1 MTTRLAYSSDELV
14 SVVALSPTDRPLTG
28 CACHPQELGLPITD
42 AQLAEMSAHL
52 EDIDLAAAAEHERRV
67 RHDVM
72 AHVHTFAAA
81 CPQAAG
87 VIHLGATSCFVG
99 DNSVCAR
106 DARALFGTR

>member
-1 MTTRLAYSSDELV
+1 ML
-14 SVVALSPTDRPLTG
+14 
-28 CACHPQELGLPITD
+28 PQELGLPIRD
-42 AQLAEMSAHL
+42 AQLEEMASHL

-99 DNSVCAR
+99 DNTVCSRAGVGWVRFGAR
-106 DARALFGTR
+106 GAQKKQ